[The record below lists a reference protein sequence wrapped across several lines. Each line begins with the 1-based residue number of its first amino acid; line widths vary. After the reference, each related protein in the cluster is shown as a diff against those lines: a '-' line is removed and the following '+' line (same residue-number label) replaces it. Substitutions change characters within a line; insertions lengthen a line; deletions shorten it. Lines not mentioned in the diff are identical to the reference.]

1 MVTILKRV
9 DEHKEASTPIVT
21 HVTQVTI
28 SLLPDDYLLAD
39 SFTGSRPVTPLL
51 VGQASKQ
58 ITEHLIRVTRMME
71 LLAARGFSFRGG
83 QNAVHGF
90 SSEVEAGVAKRLL
103 LEAGFKDRDFQIV
116 LEYTRGW
123 GML

>member
-1 MVTILKRV
+1 VAILKRA
-9 DEHKEASTPIVT
+9 EKHKEATTPIVT

-28 SLLPDDYLLAD
+28 SLLPDDHLLTDPSA
-39 SFTGSRPVTPLL
+39 GRGLVTPLM
-51 VGQASKQ
+51 VGQAGKQ

-83 QNAVHGF
+83 HNAVHGF